1 MNYKIFLI
9 IFVALVSQILSF
21 VIGYNTGVSQTHRDA
36 YENGLMSIHR
46 VGDARVYRWIET
58 HKLGYDYDE

>member
-21 VIGYNTGVSQTHRDA
+21 VIGYNTGVAQTHRDA
-36 YENGLMSIHR
+36 YENGLMTIHR
-46 VGDARVYRWIET
+46 IGDARVYRWIET
-58 HKLGYDYDE
+58 HKIGYDYDE

>member
-1 MNYKIFLI
+1 MNYKIFFIVIAALI
-9 IFVALVSQILSF
+9 GQVLAF
-21 VIGYNTGVSQTHRDA
+21 VIGYNTGIEQTHRDA

>member
-1 MNYKIFLI
+1 MNYKILFIVIAALI
-9 IFVALVSQILSF
+9 GQFLSF
-21 VIGYNTGVSQTHRDA
+21 VIGYNTGVDQTHRDA
-36 YENGLMSIHR
+36 YENGLMTIYR